1 MNTLN
6 VYNLLD
12 GKTLCNIFASLIVN
26 KINQLS
32 PNSKTEISVINVR
45 SFFIVKGITNSGI
58 AINPS
63 EILQEFLK
71 PYGDEK
77 SNSVRVIDV
86 ILYNTEVKNDY
97 LNISKSYDK
106 KLDLELK
113 ENFNFLNTFIPENLY
128 FNYKVD
134 HELNSIFFDC
144 DKGYDEI
151 ITKNIIKK
159 HKEFKIIKSDFSQET
174 YISDRLY
181 GISNTSEIL
190 YHLLLENI
198 TYHLFTL
205 GISKKLNF
213 SLKSNLKYD
222 EIDSIN
228 CFFKILNNNHIVKT
242 DWLESMVLDV
252 FPFSVKELNDY
263 FDIKSYNPIGH
274 LLGTEKPIWEN
285 LSCSKDILLI

>member
-113 ENFNFLNTFIPENLY
+113 ENFNFLNTFIPEKLY
-128 FNYKVD
+128 FNYK
-134 HELNSIFFDC
+134 
-144 DKGYDEI
+144 
-151 ITKNIIKK
+151 
-159 HKEFKIIKSDFSQET
+159 
-174 YISDRLY
+174 
-181 GISNTSEIL
+181 
-190 YHLLLENI
+190 
-198 TYHLFTL
+198 
-205 GISKKLNF
+205 
-213 SLKSNLKYD
+213 
-222 EIDSIN
+222 ID
-228 CFFKILNNNHIVKT
+228 
-242 DWLESMVLDV
+242 
-252 FPFSVKELNDY
+252 KELDNVL
-263 FDIKSYNPIGH
+263 K
-274 LLGTEKPIWEN
+274 
-285 LSCSKDILLI
+285 

>member
-134 HELNSIFFDC
+134 HELNSIFL
-144 DKGYDEI
+144 I
-151 ITKNIIKK
+151 VIKVTM
-159 HKEFKIIKSDFSQET
+159 KS
-174 YISDRLY
+174 
-181 GISNTSEIL
+181 
-190 YHLLLENI
+190 
-198 TYHLFTL
+198 
-205 GISKKLNF
+205 
-213 SLKSNLKYD
+213 SLK
-222 EIDSIN
+222 I
-228 CFFKILNNNHIVKT
+228 
-242 DWLESMVLDV
+242 
-252 FPFSVKELNDY
+252 
-263 FDIKSYNPIGH
+263 
-274 LLGTEKPIWEN
+274 
-285 LSCSKDILLI
+285 